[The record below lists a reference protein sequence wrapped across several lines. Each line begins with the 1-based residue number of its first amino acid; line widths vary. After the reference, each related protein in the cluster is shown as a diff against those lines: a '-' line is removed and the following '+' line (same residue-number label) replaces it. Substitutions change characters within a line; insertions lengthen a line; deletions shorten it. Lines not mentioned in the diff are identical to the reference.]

1 MTVTR
6 QPRETAPADPLA
18 RLMRPDR
25 ILACLG
31 MPRDGRVH
39 ELGAPLGHDMPAGPT
54 DTFAGFRIAP
64 YRTPTSLRDPTFDGH
79 DFSME
84 VLSGSPHLGTH
95 IDGLAHIQS
104 QGRIFGG
111 HAVAD
116 AYGDWGWHVNGIEGA
131 PPIITRGIL
140 LDLPRDLGI
149 GAALPDGFQIEPR
162 HVQASLRARGVD
174 VGDGDA
180 VLVRTGKLA
189 ADYERDPAAYFGPQ
203 PGVGPDAAIWLHER
217 GMAILGTDT
226 SGTEALPFPD
236 PTRTTHRVMIVE
248 RGVHLLE
255 ILDLEAVAAAGVVA
269 FLFICLPLRIR
280 GGTGS
285 WVRPIAIT

>member
-1 MTVTR
+1 MTRSERPLVSDT
-6 QPRETAPADPLA
+6 DPIGRLLEPGRVLA
-18 RLMRPDR
+18 A
-25 ILACLG
+25 LASA
-31 MPRDGRVH
+31 RDGRVF
-39 ELGAPLGHDMPAGPT
+39 ELGTEWAHGMPAGPP

-64 YRTPTSLRDPTFDGH
+64 YRTPLGLRDPSFSGH

-104 QGRIFGG
+104 RGRIYGG

-116 AYGDWGWHVNGIEGA
+116 AYGDWGWRVNGMEQV
-131 PPIITRGIL
+131 PPIITRGIV
-140 LDLPRDLGI
+140 LDIPRDLGL
-149 GAALPDGFQIEPR
+149 GDTLPDGYQILPQ
-162 HVQASLRARGVD
+162 HVQASLEARGITVE
-174 VGDGDA
+174 DGDA

-189 ADYERDPAAYFGPQ
+189 ADYERDPAAFFGPQ

-226 SGTEALPFPD
+226 SGTEACPFPD
-236 PTRTTHRVMIVE
+236 PDRTTHRVMIVE

-255 ILDLEAVAAAGVVA
+255 ILDLEAVVAAGVRE
-269 FLFICLPLRIR
+269 FLFVCLPLRIR